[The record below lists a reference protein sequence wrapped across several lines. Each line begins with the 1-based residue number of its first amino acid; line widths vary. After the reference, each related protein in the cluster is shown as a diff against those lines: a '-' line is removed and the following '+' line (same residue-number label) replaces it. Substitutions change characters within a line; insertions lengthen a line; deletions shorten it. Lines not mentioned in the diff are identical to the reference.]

1 MKVQVTERDIR
12 MGFPCLTDLNNCI
25 IARALKRAGMK
36 PISHSV
42 WDHLPA
48 KVETFIEKACAIEDK
63 NTKSLKPFT
72 FVLTDR
78 VLRQIASEEM

>member
-1 MKVQVTERDIR
+1 
-12 MGFPCLTDLNNCI
+12 
-25 IARALKRAGMK
+25 MK